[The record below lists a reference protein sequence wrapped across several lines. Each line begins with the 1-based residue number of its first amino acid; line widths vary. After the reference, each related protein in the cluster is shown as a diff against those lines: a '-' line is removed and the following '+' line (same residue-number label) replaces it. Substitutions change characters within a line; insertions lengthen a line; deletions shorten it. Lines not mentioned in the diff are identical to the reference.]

1 MTERSQPHSVNSTPL
16 GALRT
21 MNRRSERVSE
31 LLREEL
37 GQLIVRDLKDPRLS
51 GIVSIT
57 VVETT
62 NDLKKARVSVSVM
75 GSPEVQEAAMRGIE
89 SASGY
94 MKHELGKRLSLRH
107 VPELSFVLD
116 HSLDQA
122 EYMYQLLDGLGF
134 RGDAG
139 H

>member
-1 MTERSQPHSVNSTPL
+1 MS
-16 GALRT
+16 
-21 MNRRSERVSE
+21 RRSERVSE
-31 LLREEL
+31 LLRHEL

-75 GSPEVQEAAMRGIE
+75 GSPEVQEAAMRGIA

-94 MKHELGKRLSLRH
+94 MRHELGKRLALRH
-107 VPELSFVLD
+107 VPDLSFVLD

-122 EYMYQLLDGLGF
+122 EYMYRLLDGLAPDREAPDAPPQGKGLS
-134 RGDAG
+134 RGDQ
-139 H
+139 